1 VSALRDDVQNI
12 LEVAALR
19 IGNPEILRDAIDDVY
34 RILDDEAEEEE
45 RLLALVHELENE
57 LEDRRGDA

>member
-1 VSALRDDVQNI
+1 VSALKEDIQNL

-19 IGNPEILRDAIDDVY
+19 LGNPDVLREAIDDVY

-45 RLLALVHELENE
+45 RLLALVNELENR
-57 LEDRRGDA
+57 LEDRDGF